1 MSVGGT
7 PEKCPKPCPSVSFD
21 LTPIE
26 ITDASYFGENEM
38 NTHIDQMQP
47 VEKEDLPEVESY
59 DGESDI
65 DPFTTMYG
73 DMDEDSF
80 HRMMEGNDW
89 TYSPLFS
96 DKEFLNEDWHKYT
109 CTETCAAIGNARHGC
124 ESLGTGIQSIREIDD
139 SGCTMLSEIGNMV
152 TNMTGSSILKST
164 GHTGWVKPVNLS
176 VRFILGDRDPHNDE
190 ISESE
195 SESIL
200 DSEDDWQSCVS
211 SAEEDEYFYAAD
223 SLDNSQDTSYI
234 SFPTRSLSSISE
246 TNLSGLAK
254 GCRQPSETGQ
264 VFGLDEK
271 VDLIQESQVP
281 ELNETH
287 LVEGSKELW
296 NAGDCHGDN
305 HFRLL
310 SNMMEEETH
319 IIDNISD
326 HAGICQVLFDEI
338 DGVKDQSVVSG
349 RAMTVISDLPGNHW
363 RSGESGGKP
372 RTPLPAINS
381 DRQSQKVGL
390 GNLSLNSPN
399 EIAGDLFHD
408 IYCCTKC
415 VSMDESGIWS
425 ILTDTL
431 HYVKPEIDSSV
442 IFSYDQKRHQNSK
455 SRYFDA
461 AFSNIPNENIDHSVD
476 HTYNAKDENF
486 DAANYNVPNVPVY
499 SQALFPKYE
508 EDRYGNLSLF
518 TTSIFK
524 PHESICATYLWTE
537 TDTCSIM
544 ESEAYDMEGNNIW
557 FKQGKFPINLQAET
571 QGELMDGTHIKV
583 TTLIDTGCSKPIL
596 NKKFYDKHPYLHNM
610 PLYTIQSIGVVVAD
624 DGVIKVTEAIQFM
637 IKFHGHVFEFIAYLA
652 DMSDTFDFVIGQK
665 SMYELEAT
673 VDYNNLAFTFLK
685 RSLPVYAKENYTIK
699 PGRSKDIVLKLKE
712 MPSVVYGYSNFPREG
727 VATVAKL
734 KSAKDNQMVQTIM
747 LHLERDG
754 RTTVQISNHSNENWK
769 IHEGEMIG
777 CLDMRSSGYFH
788 VSRETLQQII
798 QSSFKDKCSFLS
810 ERETKE
816 YFDLYHKDH
825 KEVMKYVSA
834 QVNQRLKQQ
843 QGNTEL
849 VDRNESEEDTHG
861 LLKGK
866 SQDPYPWL
874 DDEDPR
880 RNMTDQEILEKYIDL
895 SDSDLSLAEKRSLY
909 KVLVKYKDAFSL
921 RDEIGL
927 CPNMEVELEL
937 NDETPFFIRPFPIK
951 GDRERCS

>member
-1 MSVGGT
+1 M
-7 PEKCPKPCPSVSFD
+7 
-21 LTPIE
+21 
-26 ITDASYFGENEM
+26 
-38 NTHIDQMQP
+38 
-47 VEKEDLPEVESY
+47 
-59 DGESDI
+59 
-65 DPFTTMYG
+65 
-73 DMDEDSF
+73 
-80 HRMMEGNDW
+80 
-89 TYSPLFS
+89 
-96 DKEFLNEDWHKYT
+96 
-109 CTETCAAIGNARHGC
+109 
-124 ESLGTGIQSIREIDD
+124 
-139 SGCTMLSEIGNMV
+139 
-152 TNMTGSSILKST
+152 
-164 GHTGWVKPVNLS
+164 
-176 VRFILGDRDPHNDE
+176 
-190 ISESE
+190 
-195 SESIL
+195 
-200 DSEDDWQSCVS
+200 S
-211 SAEEDEYFYAAD
+211 SAEEDEYFYAAE
-223 SLDNSQDTSYI
+223 SLDNSQDASYI
-234 SFPTRSLSSISE
+234 SFPTRSLSSVSE
-246 TNLSGLAK
+246 TNLSGLVK

-264 VFGLDEK
+264 APDLDEK
-271 VDLIQESQVP
+271 ADLIQESQVP

-296 NAGDCHGDN
+296 NVGDCHGDN
-305 HFRLL
+305 HFCLL

-326 HAGICQVLFDEI
+326 HTGICQVLFDEI

-349 RAMTVISDLPGNHW
+349 RAMTVISDLPGSHW
-363 RSGESGGKP
+363 RSGKSDGEP
-372 RTPLPAINS
+372 RTPLPAIDS

-499 SQALFPKYE
+499 SKALFPKYE
-508 EDRYGNLSLF
+508 EDRYGNLNLF

-524 PHESICATYLWTE
+524 PHESICTTYLWTE
-537 TDTCSIM
+537 TNTCGIM

-583 TTLIDTGCSKPIL
+583 TTLIDTGCSKAIL
-596 NKKFYDKHPYLHNM
+596 NKKFYDKHPYLHKM

-624 DGVIKVTEAIQFM
+624 DGVIKVTEAVQFM

-665 SMYELEAT
+665 SMHELEAS

-712 MPSVVYGYSNFPREG
+712 IPSVVYGYSNFPRDG
-727 VATVAKL
+727 VATLAKL
-734 KSAKDNQMVQTIM
+734 KSAKDNQMVQTLI

-788 VSRETLQQII
+788 VSRETLQQIM
-798 QSSFKDKCSFLS
+798 QSSFKDKFSFLS
-810 ERETKE
+810 ERETTE

-834 QVNQRLKQQ
+834 QVNQRQQ

-849 VDRNESEEDTHG
+849 VDRNESDEDSHE

-866 SQDPYPWL
+866 GQDPYPWL
-874 DDEDPR
+874 DAEDPR

-895 SDSDLSLAEKRSLY
+895 SDSDLDLAEKRSLY
-909 KVLVKYKDAFSL
+909 KY
-921 RDEIGL
+921 
-927 CPNMEVELEL
+927 
-937 NDETPFFIRPFPIK
+937 
-951 GDRERCS
+951 